1 MIELRFSFESVDI
14 RMQKLIVIDGNAIFH
29 RAYHSMPP
37 FKTSKG
43 EVTNAIYGFLRMLF
57 DLLKREKPDYIAIAW
72 DRAAPTF
79 RHEEYK
85 EYKATRSAPPDDLYP
100 QLPRLKQILETMHI
114 SSFEMDGFE
123 ADDLIGTL
131 TYQAEK
137 QPDLHTIILTGDRDA
152 LQLVSEKTEVMTPLS
167 GVAKVKMYTPE
178 EVTKTYGVSPQQI
191 IDYKALCGDTSDN
204 IPGIP
209 GIGPKQASTLLQK
222 YGTFEN
228 IYQHLNELSSSQQKK
243 FQDGQQLGKMSKK
256 LATIHREVPITLT
269 PEKLA
274 LDIDF
279 PKLTRL
285 FEELEFNSLLRKL
298 EELET
303 VLQPAPSANQIVVN
317 IEKESAVQQS
327 LF

>member
-1 MIELRFSFESVDI
+1 
-14 RMQKLIVIDGNAIFH
+14 MQKLIVIDGNAIFH